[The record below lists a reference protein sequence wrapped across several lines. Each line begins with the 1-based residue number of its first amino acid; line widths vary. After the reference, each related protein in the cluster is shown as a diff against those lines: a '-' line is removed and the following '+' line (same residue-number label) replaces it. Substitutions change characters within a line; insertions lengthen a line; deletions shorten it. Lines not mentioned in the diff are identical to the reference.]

1 MISHVDKK
9 WYPHVWDLINYLYWF
24 ATTQYTTKFYIL
36 IKQCLMV
43 WRATVCGFNQ
53 SFAYLTGRGKGRI
66 VIFEGIELLMLKVT
80 FKHIKVHS
88 LLQSTWSA
96 NHTAL
101 KKTWNGLWFACKL
114 RCNTQ
119 PLKAKKWLQRS
130 KLQQNQRLFVPNCKL
145 LIIHTETVF
154 S

>member
-24 ATTQYTTKFYIL
+24 PTTQYTTKFYIL

-101 KKTWNGLWFACKL
+101 KKRLGMDSGLPASWGATLNLWKQKNDCNAQNFSKTSAC
-114 RCNTQ
+114 
-119 PLKAKKWLQRS
+119 
-130 KLQQNQRLFVPNCKL
+130 LFQTANC
-145 LIIHTETVF
+145 
-154 S
+154 